1 MSKPCYYLA
10 PTRTN
15 PPEGVIRLGSIV
27 ASPSL
32 VDEPIHTTP
41 PAIPDP
47 ASVTTHTERNWS
59 KSITASN
66 SGRIGIWASFLQLI
80 VGVGGDVG
88 VSMANET
95 SQSYSAKV
103 MKWSEFRP
111 SLSYMQNA
119 VEDAE
124 VDEFI
129 RGNRFR
135 EKVYMVTGI
144 MVASGAAGV
153 AQCMRERGIYAHVGF
168 DATILSGGM
177 APVAMGPE
185 GELTQGKRDC
195 EAFSDADDFVF
206 AFRLRQIKVKK
217 TGEVTHKAKVDG
229 ALFGVGDEEEEL
241 RRREEE
247 EGRIGVVVEGLVDG
261 YGGAGQFRLDDL
273 VVRDAVDEEGRDC
286 MCVEI
291 GE

>member
-32 VDEPIHTTP
+32 VDEPIHTT
-41 PAIPDP
+41 ASATPDP
-47 ASVTTHTERNWS
+47 TSVTTHTERNWS

-66 SGRIGIWASFLQLI
+66 RGRVGIWASFLQLI

-88 VSMANET
+88 VSIANDT
-95 SQSYSAKV
+95 SQNYSANV

-111 SLSYMQNA
+111 SLAYLRNA
-119 VEDAE
+119 VKEEE

-144 MVASGAAGV
+144 MIASGASGV
-153 AQCMRERGIYAHVGF
+153 VQRMRERGIYAHVGV
-168 DATILSGGM
+168 DATVFSGGM
-177 APVAMGPE
+177 APVAIGPDFK
-185 GELTQGKRDC
+185 LTQSTREC
-195 EAFSDADDFVF
+195 EAFSNADEFVF

-229 ALFGVGDEEEEL
+229 ALFGVGDDEEQL

-247 EGRIGVVVEGLVDG
+247 ERQVGVMVVGLEDG
-261 YGGAGQFRLDDL
+261 DAGAEEFRLDDL
-273 VVRDAVDEEGRDC
+273 VVRHAVDEEGREC
-286 MCVEI
+286 KCIEI
-291 GE
+291 AE